1 MLLVANYCKFKQH
14 EISNEKKSEMA
25 NKKMSIEI
33 DPEILNFVPKIIDKV
48 YVLFSL
54 LFYESE
60 VHQLF

>member
-1 MLLVANYCKFKQH
+1 
-14 EISNEKKSEMA
+14 MA

-54 LFYESE
+54 PFYESE